1 MLDAIAR
8 SLRHKFALAMLA
20 ATFVSLS
27 VAGTALALY
36 ELQAYKQNVTSDLL
50 TQAEIL
56 GRATGP
62 ALAFDDHKSAEENLS
77 LLETRRQI
85 RAAAIYNARGRMVA
99 RYRAAG
105 AHAEHK
111 VPALPEADGVRLQDG
126 ELVVFKRILENKEIV
141 GTVYMSAD
149 YELAQRFRG
158 YLGILA
164 SVMGLSLL
172 VAAGISAWLQSALT
186 KPILAVTNV
195 ARQVTERKDFSLRV
209 QKTTKDEL
217 GYLADAFND
226 MLSEIGRRADDLETA
241 NRALERE
248 AQERQRADQDVRQ
261 LNAELE
267 QRVSQRTLQLETA
280 NQELESF
287 SYSVSHDL
295 RAPLRWIVGFSE
307 ALMEDH
313 GANLDDEARRKI
325 QIIQN
330 EGRRMGVLIDDLLA
344 FSRLGRRALK
354 VSDVEMGALVLTTWN
369 ALKER
374 EDFSRVQLHVGAM
387 PVATGDRVLLGQVW
401 TNLLSNALKF
411 SSKQENPRIEIGA
424 ITDDQEHI
432 FFVRDNGAGFNPKY
446 KAKLFGVFQRLH
458 DTSEFPG
465 TGVGL
470 ALVQRI
476 VHRHGGRVWADG
488 NLGEGATFYFTVP
501 RESRDGAV

>member
-1 MLDAIAR
+1 MLNAVAR
-8 SLRHKFALAMLA
+8 SLRYKFLLAMLA
-20 ATFVSLS
+20 ATFVSLA
-27 VAGTALALY
+27 VAGSALAWY
-36 ELQAYKQNVTSDLL
+36 ELQTYKQHAVSDLL

-62 ALAFDDHKSAEENLS
+62 ALAFDDHKSAKANLS

-85 RAAAIYNARGRMVA
+85 RAAAIYNARGKLVA
-99 RYRAAG
+99 QYRGEGAAEG
-105 AHAEHK
+105 HK
-111 VPALPEADGVRLQDG
+111 IPPLPQADGVQLHG
-126 ELVVFKRILENKEIV
+126 NELAVSKRILENNEIV
-141 GTVYMSAD
+141 GTVYLSSD
-149 YELAQRFRG
+149 YELVQRFRS

-164 SVMGLSLL
+164 SVTALSLL

-186 KPILAVTNV
+186 KPILAVTEV
-195 ARQVTERKDFSLRV
+195 ARQVTEHKDFSLRV
-209 QKTTKDEL
+209 TKTTQDEL
-217 GYLADAFND
+217 GYLADAFNE
-226 MLSEIGRRADDLETA
+226 MLSEIARRAEDLQMA
-241 NRALERE
+241 NRAMGREVQERE
-248 AQERQRADQDVRQ
+248 RAEQEVRQ

-267 QRVSQRTLQLETA
+267 QRVSQRTMQLQTA

-295 RAPLRWIVGFSE
+295 RAPLRWVVGFSD

-313 GANLDDEARRKI
+313 GASLDDEARRKI

-344 FSRLGRRALK
+344 LSRLGRRALK
-354 VSDVEMGALVLTTWN
+354 VGGVDMGDVVLTTWN

-374 EDFSRVQLHVGAM
+374 DDFSHVNLHIGAM
-387 PVATGDRVLLGQVW
+387 PVALGDRVLLGQVW

-411 SSKQENPRIEIGA
+411 TSKQPHPRIEIGA
-424 ITDDQEHI
+424 ISDDMEHI
-432 FFVRDNGAGFNPKY
+432 FFVRDNGAGFDPKY
-446 KAKLFGVFQRLH
+446 KDKLFGVFQRLH
-458 DTSEFPG
+458 DATEFPG

-488 NLGEGATFYFTVP
+488 NPGEGATFYFTVP
-501 RESRDGAV
+501 RESCDGVV

>member
-1 MLDAIAR
+1 MWNAIAR
-8 SLRHKFALAMLA
+8 SLRYKFALAMLA
-20 ATFVSLS
+20 ATFVSLT
-27 VAGTALALY
+27 VAGAALAWY
-36 ELQAYKQNVTSDLL
+36 ELQTYKQNVVSDLQ

-77 LLETRRQI
+77 LLKTRRQI
-85 RAAAIYNARGRMVA
+85 RAAAIYNARGKMVA
-99 RYRAAG
+99 QYRG
-105 AHAEHK
+105 EGSFTGHK
-111 VPALPEADGVRLQDG
+111 IPELPQSDGVRLEDN
-126 ELVVFKRILENKEIV
+126 ELAVFKRILENNEIV

-149 YELAQRFRG
+149 YELVQRFWS

-172 VAAGISAWLQSALT
+172 VASGMSVWLQSALT
-186 KPILAVTNV
+186 KPILAVTKL
-195 ARQVTERKDFSLRV
+195 ARQVTEQKDFSLRV
-209 QKTTKDEL
+209 KKTTKDEL
-217 GYLADAFND
+217 SYLADAFND
-226 MLSEIGRRADDLETA
+226 MLSEIGRRAEDLQAA
-241 NRALERE
+241 NKALERE
-248 AQERQRADQDVRQ
+248 AQERERADQEIRE

-267 QRVSQRTLQLETA
+267 QRVSQRTMQLQTA

-307 ALMEDH
+307 ALVEDH
-313 GANLDDEARRKI
+313 GESLDDEARRKV

-344 FSRLGRRALK
+344 LSRLGRRALK
-354 VSDVEMGALVLTTWN
+354 VGELAMGELALTTWN
-369 ALKER
+369 ALNEH
-374 EDFSRVQLHVGAM
+374 EDFSRVNLHIGAM

-411 SSKQENPRIEIGA
+411 SSKQSDPRIEIGA
-424 ITDDQEHI
+424 ISDDQEHT

-446 KAKLFGVFQRLH
+446 KDKLFGVFQRLH
-458 DTSEFPG
+458 DAQEFPG

-488 NLGEGATFYFTVP
+488 NVGEGATFYFTVP
-501 RESRDGAV
+501 REGCNEAV

>member
-1 MLDAIAR
+1 
-8 SLRHKFALAMLA
+8 
-20 ATFVSLS
+20 
-27 VAGTALALY
+27 
-36 ELQAYKQNVTSDLL
+36 
-50 TQAEIL
+50 
-56 GRATGP
+56 
-62 ALAFDDHKSAEENLS
+62 
-77 LLETRRQI
+77 
-85 RAAAIYNARGRMVA
+85 
-99 RYRAAG
+99 
-105 AHAEHK
+105 
-111 VPALPEADGVRLQDG
+111 
-126 ELVVFKRILENKEIV
+126 
-141 GTVYMSAD
+141 
-149 YELAQRFRG
+149 
-158 YLGILA
+158 
-164 SVMGLSLL
+164 
-172 VAAGISAWLQSALT
+172 
-186 KPILAVTNV
+186 
-195 ARQVTERKDFSLRV
+195 
-209 QKTTKDEL
+209 
-217 GYLADAFND
+217 
-226 MLSEIGRRADDLETA
+226 
-241 NRALERE
+241 
-248 AQERQRADQDVRQ
+248 
-261 LNAELE
+261 
-267 QRVSQRTLQLETA
+267 
-280 NQELESF
+280 
-287 SYSVSHDL
+287 
-295 RAPLRWIVGFSE
+295 
-307 ALMEDH
+307 
-313 GANLDDEARRKI
+313 
-325 QIIQN
+325 
-330 EGRRMGVLIDDLLA
+330 MGVLIDDLLA